1 MVNSLALH
9 EHRQRQRLT
18 SAAWTAD
25 LPATR
30 SGWSTPRS
38 GPPAPDGGP
47 GPKQPAGR
55 PGPAA

>member
-9 EHRQRQRLT
+9 EHRQRQRLA
-18 SAAWTAD
+18 SAAWAAD
-25 LPATR
+25 LPAAW
-30 SGWSTPRS
+30 SGRSTPRRS
-38 GPPAPDGGP
+38 PPGPEGAP